1 MIGPR
6 ARRTPARSGRRE
18 SRMGVGIRALHPY
31 VGRMSVDIRSL
42 YEARGHDM
50 SRFGNLMMR
59 RKSVNMPFEDSV
71 TNAVNAALP
80 LIRRLTPAERD
91 RVEAVVVA
99 TESGVDLGK
108 SLSTYVHRYLEL
120 GPRCR
125 SFEVKQACYGGTAAL
140 HTAAGMV
147 HASPYDDALA
157 LVVAA
162 DAAGVPALGEQWEGA
177 EGAGAVAML
186 VGRDATALELDLG
199 ASGCHTFEV
208 MDTFRPGPGIDI
220 VNQDVSMLA
229 YLECL
234 QHSFEAYR
242 DRVDGADIVDGFGY
256 LAFHTPFV
264 GMVRGAHR
272 RLLRQQRKAGR
283 DEVDVDYEHRVRPSM
298 EYGAEVGNIFSAS
311 LYLALCSLIRH
322 GDFTEPRRIGLFSYG
337 SGCASEFFS
346 GVVHPRAVHDL
357 AALGVEEALTA
368 RRPLTVAEYDT
379 VAAAGDRAQFG
390 VRDARFDLDSYG
402 ELGKEFTGRGLLVL
416 ERIDGYHRQYR
427 WT

>member
-1 MIGPR
+1 
-6 ARRTPARSGRRE
+6 
-18 SRMGVGIRALHPY
+18 
-31 VGRMSVDIRSL
+31 
-42 YEARGHDM
+42 
-50 SRFGNLMMR
+50 
-59 RKSVNMPFEDSV
+59 
-71 TNAVNAALP
+71 
-80 LIRRLTPAERD
+80 
-91 RVEAVVVA
+91 
-99 TESGVDLGK
+99 K

-162 DAAGVPALGEQWEGA
+162 DAAGGPAPGQQWERA
-177 EGAGAVAML
+177 EGAGPAATPA
-186 VGRDATALELDLG
+186 GR
-199 ASGCHTFEV
+199 HTFEV

-272 RLLRQQRKAGR
+272 RLLRQQRTAGR
-283 DEVDVDYEHRVRPSM
+283 D
-298 EYGAEVGNIFSAS
+298 
-311 LYLALCSLIRH
+311 
-322 GDFTEPRRIGLFSYG
+322 
-337 SGCASEFFS
+337 
-346 GVVHPRAVHDL
+346 
-357 AALGVEEALTA
+357 
-368 RRPLTVAEYDT
+368 
-379 VAAAGDRAQFG
+379 
-390 VRDARFDLDSYG
+390 
-402 ELGKEFTGRGLLVL
+402 
-416 ERIDGYHRQYR
+416 
-427 WT
+427 

>member
-1 MIGPR
+1 
-6 ARRTPARSGRRE
+6 
-18 SRMGVGIRALHPY
+18 MGVGIKAVHPY
-31 VGRMSVDIRSL
+31 VGRVCIDVRTL
-42 YEARGHDM
+42 FEARGHDL
-50 SRFGNLMMR
+50 SRFDNLMMS
-59 RKSVNMPFEDSV
+59 RKSVNMPFEDAV

-80 LIRRLTPAERD
+80 LIRRLSPAERD
-91 RVEAVVVA
+91 RIEAVVVA

-108 SLSTYVHRYLEL
+108 SISTYVHRYLDL

-147 HASPYDDALA
+147 HASPFDDALA

-162 DAAGVPALGEQWEGA
+162 DAAGVPAVGEQWEAA

-186 VGRDATALELDLG
+186 VGRDATTLELDLG

-208 MDTFRPGPGIDI
+208 MDTFRPAPGVDV

-229 YLECL
+229 YLDCL
-234 QHSFEAYR
+234 QHAFEAYQN
-242 DRVDGADIVDGFGY
+242 RVSGADIVDSFAY

-272 RLLRQQRKAGR
+272 RLLRRHRDAGR
-283 DEVDVDYEHRVRPSM
+283 DQVDTDYRDRVGQSQRF
-298 EYGAEVGNIFSAS
+298 GAEVGNIFSAS

-322 GDFTEPRRIGLFSYG
+322 GDFRRPRRIGLFSYG

-346 GVVHPRAVHDL
+346 GVVHPQAAGDL
-357 AALGVEEALTA
+357 AALGVEQAIEA
-368 RRPLTVAEYDT
+368 RREMPIDEYDR
-379 VAAAGDRAQFG
+379 VAAAGDQAAFG
-390 VRDARFDLDSYG
+390 VRDAVFDLDAHG
-402 ELGKEFTGRGLLVL
+402 DGGKDFTGSGLLVL
-416 ERIDGYHRQYR
+416 DRIEGYHRKYR
-427 WT
+427 WA

>member
-1 MIGPR
+1 
-6 ARRTPARSGRRE
+6 
-18 SRMGVGIRALHPY
+18 MGVGIRALHPY
-31 VGRMSVDIRSL
+31 VGRTCVDIRTL
-42 YEARGHDM
+42 YETRGHDM

-59 RKSVNMPFEDSV
+59 RKSVNLPFEDAV

-80 LIRRLTPAERD
+80 LVRGLTPAERD
-91 RVEAVVVA
+91 RIEAVVVA

-108 SLSTYVHRYLEL
+108 SISTYVHHYLEL

-140 HTAAGMV
+140 HSAVGMV
-147 HASPYDDALA
+147 HASPFDDALA
-157 LVVAA
+157 LVIAA

-186 VGRDATALELDLG
+186 IGREATTLDIDLG

-208 MDTFRPGPGIDI
+208 MDTFRPGPGIDV

-229 YLECL
+229 YLECV
-234 QHSFEAYR
+234 QQAFGAYR
-242 DRVDGADIVDGFGY
+242 DRVDGTDVVDSFAY
-256 LAFHTPFV
+256 LGFHTPFV

-272 RLLRQQRKAGR
+272 RLLRQQRNS
-283 DEVDVDYEHRVRPSM
+283 DQQEVDADYERRVSQSQV
-298 EYGAEVGNIFSAS
+298 YGAEVGNIFSAS

-322 GDFTEPRRIGLFSYG
+322 GSFPQPRRIGLFSYG

-346 GVVHPRAVHDL
+346 GVVHPRAVDDL
-357 AALGVEEALTA
+357 AALGVEEALAT
-368 RRPLTVAEYDT
+368 RRPLTIAEYDL

-390 VRDARFDLDSYG
+390 VRDAHFDLDEHG
-402 ELGKEFTGRGLLVL
+402 DLGKEFTGRGLLVL
-416 ERIDGYHRQYR
+416 DRIEGYHRTYR

>member
-1 MIGPR
+1 
-6 ARRTPARSGRRE
+6 
-18 SRMGVGIRALHPY
+18 MGVGIRAIHPY
-31 VGRMSVDIRSL
+31 VGRTCVDIRTL
-42 YEARGHDM
+42 YETRGHDM

-59 RKSVNMPFEDSV
+59 RKSVNLPFEDAV

-80 LIRRLTPAERD
+80 LVRGLTPAERE
-91 RVEAVVVA
+91 RIEAVVVA

-108 SLSTYVHRYLEL
+108 SISTYVHHYLEL

-140 HTAAGMV
+140 HSAVGMV

-157 LVVAA
+157 LVIAA

-186 VGRDATALELDLG
+186 IGRDATALEIDLG

-208 MDTFRPGPGIDI
+208 MDTFRPGPGIDV

-229 YLECL
+229 YLECA
-234 QHSFEAYR
+234 QQSFDAYR
-242 DRVDGADIVDGFGY
+242 ARVEGADIVDSFTY
-256 LAFHTPFV
+256 LGFHTPFV

-272 RLLRQQRKAGR
+272 RLLRQQRHFDQQG
-283 DEVDVDYEHRVRPSM
+283 VDTDYGQRVSQSQT
-298 EYGAEVGNIFSAS
+298 YGAEVGNIFSAS

-322 GDFTEPRRIGLFSYG
+322 GSFPQPRRIGLFSYG

-346 GVVHPRAVHDL
+346 GVVHPRAVDDL
-357 AALGVEEALTA
+357 AALGVEEALA
-368 RRPLTVAEYDT
+368 SRRPLTIAEYDE
-379 VAAAGDRAQFG
+379 VAAQGDRAQFG
-390 VRDARFDLDSYG
+390 VRDAHFDLDEHG
-402 ELGKEFTGRGLLVL
+402 DLGKEFTGRGLLVL
-416 ERIDGYHRQYR
+416 DRIEAYHRTYR